1 VSHPESPDL
10 GALFAPS
17 QRAKEI
23 DLRGAIIIE
32 GLSDT
37 PSVS

>member
-10 GALFAPS
+10 GADRAPS

-23 DLRGAIIIE
+23 DLRGTIIRDE
-32 GLSDT
+32 FSDT
-37 PSVS
+37 PSAS